1 MKRAGAE
8 DHVVG
13 RHRLGFVGDN
23 VSHKRQHYDFW
34 VQNPSDQEAEQWAEG
49 SQQGPKCLEDKDMV

>member
-8 DHVVG
+8 DHMVG
-13 RHRLGFVGDN
+13 GHRLGFVGDN

-34 VQNPSDQEAEQWAEG
+34 V
-49 SQQGPKCLEDKDMV
+49 